1 MKKHTLLHY
10 YVNSLDFIFHTQ
22 NTTSHSTTTVV
33 IRYDILYLSMK
44 KFVEVK
50 IHSSNGMVVTKVNT
64 KKITAHVNDA
74 TKLRDIW

>member
-33 IRYDILYLSMK
+33 INYDILYLSMK
-44 KFVEVK
+44 KVCRSK
-50 IHSSNGMVVTKVNT
+50 NT
-64 KKITAHVNDA
+64 FIKWYGGNQGKHQENNSTC
-74 TKLRDIW
+74 